1 MMNPES
7 LTKVVSIG
15 GGTGLACLLKGLKSA
30 VLNPPVIE
38 APERQP
44 WISRLTAVV
53 TVADD
58 GGSSGRLREE
68 LQILPPGDIRNCMV
82 ALSADESL
90 LSRLFQYRFAGSGQ
104 LQGHSF
110 GNLFLSALTGVTGDF
125 LEAVRVS
132 SDVLATKGKIYPST
146 AEDIHLEA
154 VLDDGTRIFGE
165 SAISKSSRRIDR
177 VELSSP
183 KCRPA
188 TEVLEAIRTADII
201 TVGPGSLFTSLLPNL
216 LIRGIARAIR
226 KSKALRIYIGNLM
239 TQPGET
245 SGFSAADHVEAIYRH
260 VGPGLFDA
268 IILNSGPIPRAELSR
283 YRIMGATPVASDH
296 GRLKD
301 LGLWIHEARM
311 LARGRVVRHDPLR
324 LAATVHH
331 LHSRWRVDRAAVRI
345 HPISASL

>member
-7 LTKVVSIG
+7 LLRVISIG
-15 GGTGLACLLKGLKSA
+15 GGTGLACLLKGLKTA
-30 VLNPPVIE
+30 VLDPPVIE
-38 APERQP
+38 APERKP

-90 LSRLFQYRFAGSGQ
+90 LSRLFQYRFSGSGQ

-132 SDVLATKGKIYPST
+132 SDVLATKGRIYPAT

-154 VLDDGTRIFGE
+154 VLDDGTRVFGE
-165 SAISKSSRRIDR
+165 SAISKSRKQIDR
-177 VELSSP
+177 IALSSP

-188 TEVLEAIRTADII
+188 VEVLEAIRAADII

-216 LIRGIARAIR
+216 LVRGIARAIR
-226 KSKALRIYIGNLM
+226 KSKALKILIGNLM

-245 SGFSAADHVEAIYRH
+245 SGFSAADHVAAVYRH
-260 VGPGLFDA
+260 VGPGLFDG
-268 IILNSGPIPRAELSR
+268 IILNSGPVPRAELAR
-283 YRIMGATPVASDH
+283 YRLMGAVPVPSDH
-296 GRLKD
+296 GRLED
-301 LGLWIHEARM
+301 LGLKIYEGRM

-324 LAATVHH
+324 LAGAVYNV
-331 LHSRWRVDRAAVRI
+331 HSRWRIDSENPKIR
-345 HPISASL
+345 PISSSL

>member
-7 LTKVVSIG
+7 LLRVISIG
-15 GGTGLACLLKGLKSA
+15 GGTGLACLLKGLKTA
-30 VLNPPVIE
+30 VLDPPVIE
-38 APERQP
+38 APERKP

-90 LSRLFQYRFAGSGQ
+90 LSRLFQYRFSGSGQ

-132 SDVLATKGKIYPST
+132 SDVLATKGRIYPAT

-154 VLDDGTRIFGE
+154 VLDDGTRVFGE
-165 SAISKSSRRIDR
+165 SAISKSRKQIDR
-177 VELSSP
+177 IALSSP

-188 TEVLEAIRTADII
+188 AEVLEAIRAADII

-216 LIRGIARAIR
+216 LVRGIARAIR
-226 KSKALRIYIGNLM
+226 KSKALKIFVGNLM

-245 SGFSAADHVEAIYRH
+245 SGFSAADHVAAVYRH
-260 VGPGLFDA
+260 VGPGLFDG
-268 IILNSGPIPRAELSR
+268 IILNSGPVPRAELAR
-283 YRIMGATPVASDH
+283 YRLMGAVPVPSDH
-296 GRLKD
+296 GRLED
-301 LGLWIHEARM
+301 LGLKIYEGRM

-324 LAATVHH
+324 LAAAVYNV
-331 LHSRWRVDRAAVRI
+331 HSRWRIDSENPKIR
-345 HPISASL
+345 PISSSL